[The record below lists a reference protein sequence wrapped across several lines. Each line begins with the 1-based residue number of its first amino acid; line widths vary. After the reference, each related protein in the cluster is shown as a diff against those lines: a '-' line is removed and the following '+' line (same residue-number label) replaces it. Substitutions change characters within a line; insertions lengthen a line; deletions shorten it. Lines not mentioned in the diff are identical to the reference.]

1 MEVFNIKNNKVE
13 VVELNPFKLEKEIP
27 RINKLRIMKNKL
39 QILFTLLIITLL
51 SCNIEQNIIG
61 EWKRIKG
68 GNEGIIVSVVKP
80 M

>member
-1 MEVFNIKNNKVE
+1 MEVFNLKNNMVE
-13 VVELNPFKLEKEIP
+13 LVDLNPFKLEKEIP